1 MSEIIE
7 PSQKEVTTELSPK
20 RMKRNSITW
29 KLMANTLGSHKKV
42 SPYVNGAMDAK
53 DLKIWH
59 LMEENKLL
67 RDKCK

>member
-1 MSEIIE
+1 MSEAQ
-7 PSQKEVTTELSPK
+7 QKEVTNLTTELSPK

-53 DLKIWH
+53 DMKIWQ